1 MFRTISGPPSPRHLP
16 EARYNTDAEDTIGS
30 AAAGQS
36 PAWNKR
42 ADLTAARAGR
52 MAGPASRDG
61 RTGALHGPA
70 VEFQQ
75 RYGTDLDPVTRAS
88 IAARRAP
95 HNRLAVSEVKA
106 GVTRA
111 AGPLDVEHVTT
122 VMIVAAIISYQRAV
136 YLMPVLAT
144 PWTIWRCRSRKRARS
159 GPGSA
164 GGARAGTLAFSLRA
178 VEDGAARN
186 ALRPGQPAWAAAAKL
201 PGSCGSQ
208 PSQSAAVGFADS
220 AARRYSALMRRASSS
235 WSSRMTMR
243 QAASTGVPWS
253 TSSRARAA
261 MRSW

>member
-1 MFRTISGPPSPRHLP
+1 LDKKGIKAIVFRTISGPPSPRHLP

-30 AAAGQS
+30 AASGQS
-36 PAWNKR
+36 PTWNR
-42 ADLTAARAGR
+42 R
-52 MAGPASRDG
+52 
-61 RTGALHGPA
+61 ALHGPA

-122 VMIVAAIISYQRAV
+122 VMIVAVVAAIISYQRAV

-178 VEDGAARN
+178 
-186 ALRPGQPAWAAAAKL
+186 
-201 PGSCGSQ
+201 
-208 PSQSAAVGFADS
+208 
-220 AARRYSALMRRASSS
+220 
-235 WSSRMTMR
+235 
-243 QAASTGVPWS
+243 
-253 TSSRARAA
+253 
-261 MRSW
+261 